1 MHDIKLTMHL
11 PDFKSEQAIEI
22 AEKVARITG
31 NDELADGLQIALEF
45 TKDHEKAGQKLMGEL
60 MSDKLTSA

>member
-1 MHDIKLTMHL
+1 M

-45 TKDHEKAGQKLMGEL
+45 TKDHEKAGQMLMGEL